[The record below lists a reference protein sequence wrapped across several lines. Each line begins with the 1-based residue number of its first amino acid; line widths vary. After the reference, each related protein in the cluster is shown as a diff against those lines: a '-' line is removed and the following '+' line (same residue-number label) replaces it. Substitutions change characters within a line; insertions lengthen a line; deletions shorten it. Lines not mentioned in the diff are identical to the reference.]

1 MSRRNNVL
9 ALVKPKHT
17 ASRKAGGARSNGL
30 ALDVLMKFRLVIN
43 SNKRHFKW
51 VEQQT
56 GISGA
61 LVWVLREVGVS
72 PGLRVSELA
81 ETMAIHQS
89 TASNLLDKLQE
100 RGLIERDRSTD
111 DQRVVRVFLTRS
123 GEALVRRVPQSTRGL
138 MQEALLKLPSAS
150 LHSLNRLLEQLLQE
164 MNPVDQKSP
173 KKHVTFALS

>member
-1 MSRRNNVL
+1 
-9 ALVKPKHT
+9 
-17 ASRKAGGARSNGL
+17 
-30 ALDVLMKFRLVIN
+30 MKFRLVIN

-56 GISGA
+56 GISGT

-164 MNPVDQKSP
+164 MNPGDQKSP
-173 KKHVTFALS
+173 KTHATCSLS

>member
-9 ALVKPKHT
+9 SLVNSRGG
-17 ASRKAGGARSNGL
+17 AARKARGAPASGL
-30 ALDVLMKFRLVIN
+30 ALDVLMKFRSVIN

-61 LVWVLREVGVS
+61 LVWVLREVGQS

-100 RGLIERDRSTD
+100 RGLIQRDRSSD
-111 DQRVVRVFLTRS
+111 DQRVVRVFPTRS
-123 GEALVRRVPQSTRGL
+123 GEALVRRFPQSARGL
-138 MQEALLKLPSAS
+138 LQESLLKLPSAS
-150 LHSLNRLLEQLLQE
+150 LNSLNRLLEQLLQE
-164 MNPVDQKSP
+164 MNPIELKSP
-173 KKHVTFALS
+173 KKRIADTFS

>member
-9 ALVKPKHT
+9 TLVKPKGVAT
-17 ASRKAGGARSNGL
+17 RKARGAPTSGP

-61 LVWVLREVGVS
+61 LVWVLREVGQS

-111 DQRVVRVFLTRS
+111 DQRVVRVFPTRS
-123 GEALVRRVPQSTRGL
+123 GEALVRRFPQSARGL
-138 MQEALLKLPSAS
+138 LQEALLKLPPVS

-164 MNPVDQKSP
+164 MKPVDLKSP
-173 KKHVTFALS
+173 KKRIADTMA